1 VRRYTTGR
9 ALGLLAVA
17 LVLMAAMIGLGWWQ
31 YDAYRAQ
38 QHDDAADA
46 ASRDPVPLDDVLGP
60 DEGFSGDAVAQ
71 PVVATGR
78 YDAAGQLYVEDLPG
92 SPLRYAV
99 VTPLVTDTGSAVL
112 VVRGASAEP
121 SADVPTGTV
130 EVHGSLQ
137 PSQDQGSP
145 LDEGRVTDG
154 IRVSTLVAEVEPD
167 LYGGYVVLTASEP
180 AESLP
185 VVDPPLPEPSRW
197 AGLRNLVYA
206 LQWWIF
212 AAFAA
217 FMWWRIVQDTEP
229 HHPADHDTPV
239 G

>member
-1 VRRYTTGR
+1 MRRYTTGR

-31 YDAYRAQ
+31 YDAYRVQ
-38 QHDDAADA
+38 QHDDAAEA
-46 ASRDPVPLDDVLGP
+46 AGRDPVPLDDVLGA

-71 PVVATGR
+71 PVVTTGR
-78 YDAAGQLYVEDLPG
+78 YDVAGQLYVEDLPG

-99 VTPLVTDTGSAVL
+99 VTPLVTASGSAVL

-121 SADVPTGTV
+121 SADVPAGPV

-137 PSQDQGSP
+137 PSQGAASP
-145 LDEGRVTDG
+145 LDDGRVTDG
-154 IRVSTLVAEVEPD
+154 IRISTLVAEVEPD
-167 LYGGYVVLTASEP
+167 LYGGYVVLTASDP

-185 VVDPPLPEPSRW
+185 PVEPPLPEPSRW

-212 AAFAA
+212 AAFVA
-217 FMWWRIVQDTEP
+217 FMWWRIVVDTEA
-229 HHPADHDTPV
+229 HPAEGDRAV